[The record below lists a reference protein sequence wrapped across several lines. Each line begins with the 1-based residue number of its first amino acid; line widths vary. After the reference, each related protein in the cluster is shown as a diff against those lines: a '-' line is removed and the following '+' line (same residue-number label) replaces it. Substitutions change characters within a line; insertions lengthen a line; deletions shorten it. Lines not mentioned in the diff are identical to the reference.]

1 MKAASLNH
9 IYRLVWSHV
18 QNAWTVVSETAKTK
32 GKKSAVVNVE
42 ASSQKINSSLSY
54 IGLRKLKLTLLTAL
68 SALAIAGM
76 DNSFALPTGIDTI
89 YGSNTIVTSGNNM
102 TITQNSDKAIV
113 NVATFN
119 IASGEAVNV
128 LQCSSC
134 LALYQIQDHRQSEI
148 FGSLTATG
156 TLLLINPN
164 GVLFG
169 HGSEVSVGNIIASSL
184 GISNDDFLK
193 GNYHFVAGS
202 VVGNVENYGVIKTQN
217 EGYIVLLGK
226 TVNNS
231 GTLVANNGSVVLAS
245 AQEATLDFFGNGLV
259 KASLSGNA
267 LEAVVKN
274 SGTIQ
279 VDGGFA
285 QMATNARSSAI
296 NISGIVEANQLVE
309 RDGMIR
315 LEGGDNAKVE
325 VSGQLIA
332 RGQDTTGGTIEVTGQ
347 QVALMSGAVLDASG
361 DKGGGTVLV
370 GGDYQGKNDAVYNS
384 QTAYISSGA
393 TIKADA
399 LKEGNGGKVIVW
411 ADSLTRYY
419 GSISAQGAAT
429 AGNGGFV
436 EVSGKQDLDFNGA
449 INVAAINGVGG
460 TVLLDPENITL
471 TNVGAPV
478 PDKATGTADLAFA
491 TTGTSRNVDVN
502 GVSGFSELYLQAT
515 NNIDVNSAL
524 TMTDLTAGSVRLEA
538 GNDINVNAAITA
550 GTSKGNISLT
560 ADNNIN
566 VNAALTSGIAGV
578 VALTADANN
587 SGAGNIAIGA
597 DITGHTGVTLS
608 AVNITHTAGNI
619 NTTNV
624 IGPAGSVTINAT
636 GDVNL
641 GTANINATGT
651 AGSPIDGNG
660 GNVEI
665 NARSL
670 AMTGS
675 INTSGSASSTSA
687 GGGGQGGS
695 VVIRTTNDTSVGN
708 IVTSSGDSGATS
720 NISRLSG
727 SVHIASTAGN
737 ITTGNIQ
744 ANGGVNGAGA
754 SFVNVKGID
763 SGVTL
768 TATAGSVTA
777 GDINTSAGTSTVGT
791 QGLSAGNVTIKAGT
805 GLNVATITASGGN
818 GNGTNISGGSAG
830 KVDLRATSGDIAMG
844 AVTNTAGTATGTGT
858 AGKAANIIAQA
869 GNDLTLNGNILTSS
883 KTADAVQLVAGRNFK
898 NIANA
903 MITTGTGGRWTVYSS
918 DPTGDIKGANLL
930 AAYDYKQ
937 YGTTFGGALLGTG
950 NGFVHAVSPTVTA
963 TLTGSANKV
972 FDGNNTVTD
981 LTGLSVTTSGA
992 IDGDKVTVSPIT
1004 AATYDTAAVGSGKP
1018 ISSTI
1023 NVVSITTNEG
1033 KQIFNPIAG
1042 TVDGYTV
1049 ATNSNATGNITA
1061 VPTTPTTTGFASPRD
1076 DAGLG
1081 GLIGNNPALNTM
1093 TIVSL
1098 NPAAGDEEDLDA
1110 VACPVNEDSLG
1121 STPILNS
1128 GVKLPDGV
1136 NSNCI

>member
-9 IYRLVWSHV
+9 VYRLVWSKI
-18 QNAWTVVSETAKTK
+18 QQAWVAVAETARAHGKSSVAGQVSKTASPAV
-32 GKKSAVVNVE
+32 KSLNGISLTSPAKWRFLVACAFAAVISPISSFADTNV
-42 ASSQKINSSLSY
+42 
-54 IGLRKLKLTLLTAL
+54 
-68 SALAIAGM
+68 IAGVIAG
-76 DNSFALPTGIDTI
+76 DLTVNNISSTHTQYIHTANVNIVDFFKFGVAK
-89 YGSNTIVTSGNNM
+89 GSQLDVIMPDAGR
-102 TITQNSDKAIV
+102 
-113 NVATFN
+113 
-119 IASGEAVNV
+119 
-128 LQCSSC
+128 
-134 LALYQIQDHRQSEI
+134 ALYRVIGDSRSEI
-148 FGSLTATG
+148 MGKLHSNGSLF
-156 TLLLINPN
+156 LINQN

-169 HGSEVSVGNIIASSL
+169 KGAEVNVGNIVASTMN
-184 GISNDDFLK
+184 ISNDDFLK
-193 GNYHFVAGS
+193 GNYNFVAGN
-202 VVGNVENYGVIKTQN
+202 VLGTVENRGVIKAKN
-217 EGYIVLLGK
+217 EGYIVLLGNK
-226 TVNNS
+226 VNNR
-231 GTLVANNGSVVLAS
+231 GKLVAYNGSVVLGS

-259 KASLSGNA
+259 KAKLSGDA

-274 SGTIQ
+274 GGSIQ
-279 VDGGFA
+279 ADGGIV
-285 QMATNARSSAI
+285 QLATNARSSAI
-296 NISGIVEANQLVE
+296 NVSGIVEANQLVE
-309 RDGMIR
+309 RNGMIS
-315 LEGGDNAKVE
+315 LEGGDNAKVQ
-325 VSGQLIA
+325 VSGHLIA
-332 RGQDTTGGTIEVTGQ
+332 KGHDTIGGTIQVTGA
-347 QVALMSGAVLDASG
+347 QVALMSGALLDASG

-384 QTAYISSGA
+384 QTAYVSSGA

-399 LKEGNGGKVIVW
+399 IKEGNGGKVIVW

-419 GSISAQGAAT
+419 GSISAQGAVT

-436 EVSGKQDLDFNGA
+436 EVSGKQNLDFNGA
-449 INVAAINGVGG
+449 VNVAAINGVGG

-471 TNVGAPV
+471 STNPQTPL
-478 PDKATGTADLAFA
+478 PDQATGTPDIAFA
-491 TTGTSRNVDVN
+491 KNPGATTNVNVN
-502 GVSGFSELYLQAT
+502 SVSGFSELHLQAT
-515 NNIDVNSAL
+515 NNIDVNSSL
-524 TMTDLTAGSVRLEA
+524 TMTATTGSVRLEA
-538 GNDINVNAAITA
+538 N
-550 GTSKGNISLT
+550 
-560 ADNNIN
+560 NNIN
-566 VNAALTSGIAGV
+566 VNASITSGPLGSV
-578 VALTADANN
+578 TLKADADN

-597 DITGHTGVTLS
+597 DITGSTGVALS
-608 AVNITHTAGNI
+608 AANITHTAGNI
-619 NTTNV
+619 NTTGNTFN
-624 IGPAGSVTINAT
+624 GAAGSVTINAT

-641 GTANINATGT
+641 GTANINAAGT
-651 AGSPIDGNG
+651 SIAGKVGASG

-670 AMTGS
+670 AMTGN
-675 INTSGSASSTSA
+675 INTSGSASNTTA

-695 VVIRTTNDTSVGN
+695 VVIRATNDTSVGN

-727 SVHIASTAGN
+727 SVYIASTAGN

-777 GDINTSAGTSTVGT
+777 GDINTSAGASTVGT

-805 GLNVATITASGGN
+805 DLKVATITASGGN

-830 KVDLRATSGDIAMG
+830 KVDLRATSGDITMG
-844 AVTNTAGTATGTGT
+844 AVTNTAGSATGTGT
-858 AGKAANIIAQA
+858 AGKTANIIAQA
-869 GNDLTLNGNILTSS
+869 GNDLTLNGNIQTSS

-937 YGTTFGGALLGTG
+937 YGTTFGGTLLGTG

-981 LTGLSVTTSGA
+981 LTGLSVTTSGV

-1033 KQIFNPIAG
+1033 KQIFNPTAG

-1061 VPTTPTTTGFASPRD
+1061 VPTTPATTGFASPRD